1 MRAIL
6 SDTTDAGRFAN
17 AYATPEPATGPRGNF
32 ALDHDAAGAVELRRA
47 FGRTAGAALARI
59 ERAIVHA
66 LSELRAARDRRRTV
80 RELRR
85 LSPAL
90 LADIGIES
98 EEIEQVV
105 DVRLAGLRYGT
116 AIRWTGRADR
126 PGLAAGRRPVSP

>member
-6 SDTTDAGRFAN
+6 SDTTDAGRFAT
-17 AYATPEPATGPRGNF
+17 AYATPDPATGPRSNF

-47 FGRTAGAALARI
+47 FVRPAGAALARI
-59 ERAIVHA
+59 ERAIVRV
-66 LSELRAARDRRRTV
+66 LSELRAARDRRQTV

-98 EEIEQVV
+98 EEIERVV

-116 AIRWTGRADR
+116 AMRI
-126 PGLAAGRRPVSP
+126 SP

>member
-1 MRAIL
+1 MKAIL

-32 ALDHDAAGAVELRRA
+32 ALDHEA
-47 FGRTAGAALARI
+47 AGAALARI
-59 ERAIVHA
+59 ERAIARV
-66 LSELRAARDRRRTV
+66 LRELRAERDRRRTV

-105 DVRLAGLRYGT
+105 DLRLAGLRYGT
-116 AIRWTGRADR
+116 ATRAGRASR

>member
-1 MRAIL
+1 MKAIL
-6 SDTTDAGRFAN
+6 SNTADAGRFAN
-17 AYATPEPATGPRGNF
+17 AYATPDPATGPRGSF

-47 FGRTAGAALARI
+47 FWRAVGDALARI
-59 ERAIVHA
+59 ERAIVRV
-66 LSELRAARDRRRTV
+66 LNGPRDARRRRQAA

-105 DVRLAGLRYGT
+105 DVRFAGLRYGT
-116 AIRWTGRADR
+116 AMRSRGLPSR
-126 PGLAAGRRPVSP
+126 PR

>member
-17 AYATPEPATGPRGNF
+17 AYATPEPVTGLRGNF

-47 FGRTAGAALARI
+47 LGRAGGAALARI
-59 ERAIVHA
+59 ERAIAHV
-66 LSELRAARDRRRTV
+66 LNGLRDARNRRETV

-90 LADIGIES
+90 LADIGIGP
-98 EEIEQVV
+98 EEIEQLV
-105 DVRLAGLRYGT
+105 DARLAGLRYGT
-116 AIRWTGRADR
+116 AMR
-126 PGLAAGRRPVSP
+126 LSP

>member
-17 AYATPEPATGPRGNF
+17 AYATPGPATGPRGNI
-32 ALDHDAAGAVELRRA
+32 ALDHEAAGAVELHRA
-47 FGRTAGAALARI
+47 FGRAGGAALARI
-59 ERAIVHA
+59 ERAIVRV
-66 LSELRAARDRRRTV
+66 LSGLRGARDRRETV

-90 LADIGIES
+90 LADIGIDS

-105 DVRLAGLRYGT
+105 DARLAGLRYGT
-116 AIRWTGRADR
+116 AMRI
-126 PGLAAGRRPVSP
+126 SP

>member
-1 MRAIL
+1 MKAIL

-32 ALDHDAAGAVELRRA
+32 ALDHEA
-47 FGRTAGAALARI
+47 AGAALARI
-59 ERAIVHA
+59 ERAIVRV
-66 LSELRAARDRRRTV
+66 LRELRAARDRRRTV

-105 DVRLAGLRYGT
+105 DLRLAGLRYGT
-116 AIRWTGRADR
+116 ATRVGRASR

>member
-6 SDTTDAGRFAN
+6 SDTTDAGRFIN
-17 AYATPEPATGPRGNF
+17 AYAAPEPATGPRGSF
-32 ALDHDAAGAVELRRA
+32 ALDRDAAGAVELRRA
-47 FGRTAGAALARI
+47 FGRAGGAALVRI
-59 ERAIVHA
+59 ERAIARV
-66 LSELRAARDRRRTV
+66 LNGLRDARDRRETV

-116 AIRWTGRADR
+116 AMRI
-126 PGLAAGRRPVSP
+126 SP

>member
-17 AYATPEPATGPRGNF
+17 AYATPDPATGPRGSF
-32 ALDHDAAGAVELRRA
+32 ALDHDAADAVELRRA
-47 FGRTAGAALARI
+47 FGRVASAALAGI
-59 ERAIVHA
+59 ERAIARV
-66 LSELRAARDRRRTV
+66 LSGLRDARDRRQTE

-105 DVRLAGLRYGT
+105 NARFAGLRYGT
-116 AIRWTGRADR
+116 AIQRR
-126 PGLAAGRRPVSP
+126 GLPSTPR

>member
-1 MRAIL
+1 MKAIL
-6 SDTTDAGRFAN
+6 PDTTDAGRFAN

-32 ALDHDAAGAVELRRA
+32 ALDYEAAGAVELRRA

-59 ERAIVHA
+59 ERAIAGA
-66 LSELRAARDRRRTV
+66 LRELRAERDRRRTV

-105 DVRLAGLRYGT
+105 DLRLAGLRYGT
-116 AIRWTGRADR
+116 AMRAGRASR

>member
-17 AYATPEPATGPRGNF
+17 AYATPDPATGPRGNF
-32 ALDHDAAGAVELRRA
+32 APDHDAAGAVELRRA
-47 FGRTAGAALARI
+47 FGRAAGAALARI
-59 ERAIVHA
+59 ERAIVRVPNG
-66 LSELRAARDRRRTV
+66 LRDARNRRQTV

-98 EEIEQVV
+98 EEIDRLV
-105 DVRLAGLRYGT
+105 DARFS
-116 AIRWTGRADR
+116 
-126 PGLAAGRRPVSP
+126 GRRISPSPPPPSFRR